1 MQLLGGIMK
10 AVTIRG
16 VEPEV
21 AEKLKSTAVEQ
32 GKSINQLAL
41 EIVKEG
47 LGLGKRKKYL
57 REYNDLDHLFGSWS
71 DDEFREIHA
80 KIAQERQ
87 IDPELWK

>member
-1 MQLLGGIMK
+1 MK

-21 AEKLKSTAVEQ
+21 ADKLKLTAAEQ

-47 LGLGKRKKYL
+47 LGLKKERKFS

-71 DDEFREIHA
+71 EDEFREIHT
-80 KIAQERQ
+80 KIDQERQ
-87 IDPELWK
+87 VDQELWK